1 MVPMAGFWRPK
12 FWQAWK
18 REVWLIERGRANS
31 AHFAPP
37 PSFSPPYPPQQPTEP
52 YWAVSSI
59 SWMSHIGAGLLARR
73 RIALLCL
80 MLPSNAS
87 SCMPTCPPPARCT
100 LHQVAQYKHFPPPLK
115 VRKSGHSRNS
125 TAMHEATLPK
135 LCPGENPLSAKVLR
149 RLKRGHSTFWEVFK
163 PKCVQPPP
171 FPDWVCVGL
180 AKDCDTFSW
189 PECEDTMF
197 GWLPGSEVLLEGA
210 REVSLQEVPLS
221 LWLSWCPQDKYWF
234 LIHSPGR
241 VLEILVMCCRK
252 VPGQLKVPMGVP
264 SIEVPLSMWSP
275 RCPQK
280 DPFNCSQT
288 HMYT

>member
-31 AHFAPP
+31 AHFAPL

-80 MLPSNAS
+80 ILPSNAS

-149 RLKRGHSTFWEVFK
+149 RVKRGHSTFWEVFK
-163 PKCVQPPP
+163 PKCVQPLP
-171 FPDWVCVGL
+171 
-180 AKDCDTFSW
+180 FSW
-189 PECEDTMF
+189 
-197 GWLPGSEVLLEGA
+197 
-210 REVSLQEVPLS
+210 LS
-221 LWLSWCPQDKYWF
+221 LCWIGKGLRHFQLTRMRGHNVWLTSGVRGVA
-234 LIHSPGR
+234 GR
-241 VLEILVMCCRK
+241 CQGSLLTRGASVVVVVL
-252 VPGQLKVPMGVP
+252 VPP
-264 SIEVPLSMWSP
+264 W
-275 RCPQK
+275 
-280 DPFNCSQT
+280 
-288 HMYT
+288 